1 MLVVIVVMVVV
12 VVVVMA
18 VNTVVD
24 HLDEPRAR
32 PRQASQVNQRS
43 AGMIGKTREKT

>member
-1 MLVVIVVMVVV
+1 MIVIIVVV

-24 HLDEPRAR
+24 HLDEPHEW
-32 PRQASQVNQRS
+32 PKQASQVVN
-43 AGMIGKTREKT
+43 TLL